1 MKNVKRYDAVHIRY
15 EESNIRY
22 GEGCE
27 VEVVAGYDYDALLSE
42 RDELLEALVT
52 CRNELGQMIDTNN
65 FKDPIDGSWLYD
77 YQTISEADAIIAKC
91 RGDV

>member
-1 MKNVKRYDAVHIRY
+1 MKEVKRYDAVHMRY

-27 VEVVAGYDYDALLSE
+27 VEMVAGYDYDALLAE
-42 RDELLEALVT
+42 RDELLAALEDCV
-52 CRNELGQMIDTNN
+52 DY
-65 FKDPIDGSWLYD
+65 GSMTGD
-77 YQTISEADAIIAKC
+77 ESIMDNAIAAIAKA